1 MKEILT
7 EDLLNSLRLMK
18 YDRSRTIMENN
29 LLVEQGLWDSKS
41 GDNKYWVVLYNKL
54 KSFGL
59 NPKYGNNGK
68 QVTDPNIATIIYWG
82 QWIIWKDLNKN
93 GGFPIQLYSP
103 TGSATFKWV
112 GGRYRGEELSKSM
125 VNSKISRNAAF
136 PLTDFLP
143 LKEAKMAD
151 KLIRYGGCQT
161 SLVAGIDVYKE
172 QQKIKEF
179 PHCKQNLTKDIS
191 KSDPLYN
198 QKVNPIHLTG
208 NYKKPYME
216 YGGSVEYFV
225 GNKKNDISPEAIKS
239 RYESGI
245 VNDLYELVYLPELGN
260 KNKDIEDLKYNK
272 EIVKIGNYET
282 IIDEK
287 DDKVKY
293 GLNVYKKALQV
304 RNSLSKTAGWS
315 GPSSVKMD
323 SSYALSY
330 GDQTK
335 FYEILNSPSSVAIDP
350 TDLEVAWVGTKIR
363 YLNEAVKEKEGNSF
377 LIGNFENM
385 ERIKIANYGI
395 PTFPK
400 QQFNIPQNITL
411 KKWFEQKVKEW
422 DSYSGPQI
430 GLSNSKNNNPWK
442 SVLGDYQT
450 RLNDYIKSQTKGTTT
465 TKQMGILKRELSE
478 YKTAMDLIYE
488 RNLSLSKQT
497 ANYINAACNTKIR
510 TQVGVVNK
518 DFQTDKATLDKLLPK
533 DDDTNEYRYDNK
545 WFIEFTIKDLCTSG
559 KLGGVYTTT
568 SEEKNRTFLKGIDWK
583 KLKFV
588 FVDEKRPDNITCFC
602 SDMRIFEYDQIRA
615 KGDLVADIY
624 KIPKN
629 PRQLNLVGS
638 TLHQKLIVRKNF
650 ETNLEPRKFAYNTAD
665 YRTFTQKALDWTKKC
680 FTASNDKGEMGKD
693 FHCLLDV
700 ASIAVTFIPVWGPLI
715 AMVIDTLNAA
725 YFYVDAQN
733 ADNNL
738 DKNSAY
744 FSAALTF
751 IGGLASG
758 FGDARALIK
767 SGPNGLKIL
776 GYAENYMVKAAQIR
790 SKGLAEDVL
799 EKELKILMLEMNL
812 SYKLTSKEMQ
822 LVQKYMNSI
831 ELLGK
836 EQATKLLTNYKKS
849 LDNLQSKIGFRRW
862 EELMKN
868 DMFIEFMKK
877 ADGNIFEALKLMNKK
892 IIKREFWQQF
902 GFFVGGESILPEL
915 INPPIMEKIKK
926 GEWGTFE
933 QQLSLENY
941 DLPSVLQSFMI
952 DNENDIDRLLIPAWR
967 ETCKTDPK
975 NRCVLDKGKYKPW
988 KPGYEV
994 PLKYRTE
1001 NYKKYLEEK
1010 KKQEEIEKNF
1020 AEFFKETQESYD
1032 KFYDV
1037 KIMKNGKYINF
1048 TDELDSY
1055 VYIVPKIEKDKSK
1068 IPQMCD
1074 NTNYDKHTEL
1084 KKLSTVFSNLKTCKK
1099 ENNTNIDTED
1109 EDVEDKRSDDSYEKS
1124 IKIDLSF

>member
-1 MKEILT
+1 MKELLT
-7 EDLLNSLRLMK
+7 EDLLNSLRLIK
-18 YDRSRTIMENN
+18 YDRSRTLMENN
-29 LLVEQGLWDSKS
+29 LLVEQGSWDSKS
-41 GDNKYWVVLYNKL
+41 GDNVYWVALYNRL
-54 KSFGL
+54 KTFGVS
-59 NPKYGNNGK
+59 PKYGNNGK
-68 QVTDPNIATIIYWG
+68 QVTDPNTATFIYWG
-82 QWIIWKDLNKN
+82 QWLIWKDLNKN
-93 GGFPIQLYSP
+93 GGYPIQLYSP
-103 TGSATFKWV
+103 SGSYTFKWKS
-112 GGRYRGEELSKSM
+112 GKYKGEELNKSIILCGQ
-125 VNSKISRNAAF
+125 KKGIDF
-136 PLTDFLP
+136 ILTDLLP
-143 LKEAKMAD
+143 INDVTKAK
-151 KLIRYGGCQT
+151 KLIGYGGCKGMNET
-161 SLVAGIDVYKE
+161 LLVGGVDVVKTD
-172 QQKIKEF
+172 QLTKEF
-179 PHCKQNLTKDIS
+179 PHCFKKPSQNIS

-198 QKVNPIHLTG
+198 QKIDPKILTG
-208 NYKKPYME
+208 EPKTPYMD

-287 DDKVKY
+287 DDKVRY
-293 GLNVYKKALQV
+293 GLNVYKRALQV
-304 RNSLSKTAGWS
+304 RNSLAKTAGWS
-315 GPSSVKMD
+315 GPPTVKMD

-377 LIGNFENM
+377 LIGNFENL
-385 ERIKIANYGI
+385 ERIKISNYGI
-395 PTFPK
+395 PAFP
-400 QQFNIPQNITL
+400 QQRFNIPKNISL
-411 KKWFEQKVKEW
+411 EKWFEQKEKEFNTTNTTNTNTWNIVKKE
-422 DSYSGPQI
+422 Y
-430 GLSNSKNNNPWK
+430 KN
-442 SVLGDYQT
+442 
-450 RLNDYIKSQTKGTTT
+450 RLNDYIKSQTKGATA

-602 SDMRIFEYDQIRA
+602 SDMRIFEYEKIRA

-638 TLHQKLIVRKNF
+638 TLSQKLIVRKNF
-650 ETNLEPRKFAYNTAD
+650 EMNLEPRKFAYNTAD

-733 ADNNL
+733 ADTNL

-776 GYAENYMVKAAQIR
+776 GYAENYMVKSAQIR

-933 QQLSLENY
+933 QQISLDNY

-952 DNENDIDRLLIPAWR
+952 DNENDIDRLLIPAWN
-967 ETCKTDPK
+967 ETCKKTPTENYCIKKDGVFK
-975 NRCVLDKGKYKPW
+975 RW
-988 KPGYEV
+988 RPGYTV

-1010 KKQEEIEKNF
+1010 KKQEELDKNF
-1020 AEFFKETQESYD
+1020 AEFFKETQESSD

-1048 TDELDSY
+1048 TDELDAY

-1074 NTNYDKHTEL
+1074 NTNYDKHTQL
-1084 KKLSTVFSNLKTCKK
+1084 KKLSDVFSNLKKCKK

-1109 EDVEDKRSDDSYEKS
+1109 EEVEDKRSNDSYQKS
-1124 IKIDLSF
+1124 KKIDLSF